1 MARVALSWLHR
12 RYSENVLPNY
22 ELINK
27 SPENGYRISL
37 NSILPQ
43 ILSPRSTFSPFVTIS
58 VYIKGVNYLKLSD
71 LKKNIERLMKH
82 ALISNEQWQ
91 KDPLSRL
98 YHHWLGY
105 PCKPTL
111 WPLKHT
117 SLASIEADLFL
128 RPFRKV
134 KDVLKVPLEM
144 LFSDVQSVERLRS
157 PVDFDKTTR
166 MSLLIKS

>member
-1 MARVALSWLHR
+1 MTSKNTFRTSTNDVRRFLPIFDLPTYPTLSYNIRFWGLFWTP
-12 RYSENVLPNY
+12 LPT
-22 ELINK
+22 LK
-27 SPENGYRISL
+27 SDVIYGRSL
-37 NSILPQ
+37 
-43 ILSPRSTFSPFVTIS
+43 
-58 VYIKGVNYLKLSD
+58 
-71 LKKNIERLMKH
+71 ERLMKH
-82 ALISNEQWQ
+82 ALISSEQWQ
-91 KDPLSRL
+91 KDPLSRP

-134 KDVLKVPLEM
+134 RDVLKVPLEM

-157 PVDFDKTTR
+157 PVDFDRTTR
-166 MSLLIKS
+166 MSILIKSEISQIVP

>member
-1 MARVALSWLHR
+1 MWFWYWL
-12 RYSENVLPNY
+12 RYQLIWVSVL
-22 ELINK
+22 
-27 SPENGYRISL
+27 
-37 NSILPQ
+37 
-43 ILSPRSTFSPFVTIS
+43 VS
-58 VYIKGVNYLKLSD
+58 VVNY
-71 LKKNIERLMKH
+71 IERLMKH
-82 ALISNEQWQ
+82 ALISSEQWQ
-91 KDPLSRL
+91 KDPLSRP

-144 LFSDVQSVERLRS
+144 PFSNVQSVERLRS
-157 PVDFDKTTR
+157 PVDFGKTKR
-166 MSLLIKS
+166 MSILIKSEISQIVPWRKI